1 MLAEAVEVQERLN
14 GVVLVAVVVVVHI
27 FKVGMEFPQPH
38 QQDQVVEVLETMV
51 VGAVLVA
58 DLLEEYLL
66 DT

>member
-1 MLAEAVEVQERLN
+1 MLVVAVGVQEQLN
-14 GVVLVAVVVVVHI
+14 GVALVAVVVVVHI

-38 QQDQVVEVLETMV
+38 QQDLAV
-51 VGAVLVA
+51 AVLVSTVVGVVLVV